1 MCCGISG
8 REIWLLRNIAAEL
21 VGLSVKKKYEDHF
34 YSVVYLF
41 MQYLFFVSA
50 K

>member
-1 MCCGISG
+1 MCWGVSG
-8 REIWLLRNIAAEL
+8 TEIWLLRNIPAEL
-21 VGLSVKKKYEDHF
+21 VGLSVKKRYEHQF
-34 YSVVYLF
+34 YSIVYLF